1 MAARRIRSRPRHGAS
16 NYTAAVLGLKKAPRD
31 DLEWA
36 ELLQTRLSSASID
49 TLATALGWTREKLAK
64 ALDLVPRT
72 VARRLARGERLTLP
86 ESERV
91 LRVAR
96 VLARAQ
102 EVLEGEAKAKAW
114 LEEPSMALAGRTPID
129 LLRTDIGT
137 ELVLTELLKIDHGMW
152 A

>member
-1 MAARRIRSRPRHGAS
+1 MAPRRLRARPRIEAS
-16 NYTAAVLGLKKAPRD
+16 NYTAALLGLKKAPRD

-36 ELLQTRLSSASID
+36 ELAQTGLSSAAVD
-49 TLATALGWTREKLAK
+49 TLAAALGWTREKLAK

-72 VARRLARGERLTLP
+72 VARRLARGERLTVP

-96 VLARAQ
+96 VLARAND
-102 EVLEGEAKAKAW
+102 VLEGEAKAKTW
-114 LEEPSMALAGRTPID
+114 LEEPSMALAGRAPID

-137 ELVLTELLKIDHGMW
+137 EVVLTELLKIDHGMW

>member
-1 MAARRIRSRPRHGAS
+1 MAARRIRGRPPIRAS
-16 NYTAAVLGLKKAPRD
+16 NYTAALLGLKKAPRD

-36 ELLQTRLSSASID
+36 ELLQTGLSSTTVDSLSA
-49 TLATALGWTREKLAK
+49 ALGWTREKLAK
-64 ALDLVPRT
+64 AIDLVPRT
-72 VARRLARGERLTLP
+72 VARRLARGARLTVP

-96 VLARAQ
+96 VLARAND
-102 EVLEGEAKAKAW
+102 VLEGEAKAKTW
-114 LEEPSMALAGRTPID
+114 LEEPSTALAGRAPID